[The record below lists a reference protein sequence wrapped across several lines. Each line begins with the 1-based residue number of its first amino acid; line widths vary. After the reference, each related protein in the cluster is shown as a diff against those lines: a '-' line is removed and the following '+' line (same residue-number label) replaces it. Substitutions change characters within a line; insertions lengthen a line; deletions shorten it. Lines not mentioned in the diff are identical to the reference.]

1 MGMIY
6 GLNVNLIIH
15 AIYNNLRLL
24 SVIAIRSLNVAH
36 KLHKSISTTTEL
48 LILILKLRFT
58 HAALEILPLGLP

>member
-24 SVIAIRSLNVAH
+24 SVIAIRSLNVA
-36 KLHKSISTTTEL
+36 LYKSISTTTEL
-48 LILILKLRFT
+48 IILILKLRFT

>member
-15 AIYNNLRLL
+15 AIYNNLRLI
-24 SVIAIRSLNVAH
+24 SVIAIRSLNVA
-36 KLHKSISTTTEL
+36 LYKSISTTTEL
-48 LILILKLRFT
+48 IILILKLRFT

>member
-6 GLNVNLIIH
+6 GLNVNLKIH
-15 AIYNNLRLL
+15 TIYNNLRLI
-24 SVIAIRSLNVAH
+24 SVIAICYLNVA
-36 KLHKSISTTTEL
+36 LYKSISTTTEL